1 MESTTTTILQNE
13 IVSRAVSRKL
23 KLQLQCLCVC
33 VCDSIS
39 RKCSNKDEM
48 RTTKHNK
55 IRSNEMYLCDVWV
68 CVVCCVRNGGL
79 HTKCINT
86 TVADWAAVACRVHTT
101 ERYGRLVVCL
111 CVCLSPQQH
120 AALIRGAQN
129 NNNNN
134 TKDDDRKKKLPM
146 CPATWSMSEC
156 VSWCRLSSICS
167 THSHL
172 TSHSLQSLAIKYRK
186 KKYKFLSIFTND
198 RCVVD
203 HAKMYATIVFLHRCH
218 TQPLPFLFVVVIR
231 AYLSAIFA
239 RT

>member
-1 MESTTTTILQNE
+1 MKIEWNSMESTTTTKLQNE

-134 TKDDDRKKKLPM
+134 TKDDDRKKSFQCARRRGAWVNASVDVVYRPYAARILISQAIH
-146 CPATWSMSEC
+146 CN
-156 VSWCRLSSICS
+156 RL
-167 THSHL
+167 
-172 TSHSLQSLAIKYRK
+172 Q
-186 KKYKFLSIFTND
+186 
-198 RCVVD
+198 
-203 HAKMYATIVFLHRCH
+203 
-218 TQPLPFLFVVVIR
+218 
-231 AYLSAIFA
+231 
-239 RT
+239 